1 VGGTDPVLTWLLAG
15 DPSIRWQV
23 LAHLVDASP
32 DEVSAERARVAG
44 HGWGARLLGHQD
56 PDGTWGGGLYSPKWT
71 STTYTLLLL
80 RDMGLDPDHP
90 GAGLGC
96 HRLFDGAAR
105 YLGPP
110 VTPRGR
116 PEACITGM
124 FTGLAAYFGVD
135 RPDAAHAVEWLID
148 TALPDGGWNCQ
159 TVRTGSRH
167 GSFHTTIIVL
177 EALAELHRRHPDPA
191 LAERLAGGRRFL
203 LAHRMF
209 RSHRTGEVV
218 DPRYRRFAFPP
229 RWHYDVLRGLDHLR
243 DADQLRVSGDPAAAE
258 AVALV
263 RARRRTDGRWPLQNR
278 YPGRTW
284 FEMERVGEPSRW
296 NTLRALR
303 VLRWW
308 DRHQQD
314 DAE

>member
-1 VGGTDPVLTWLLAG
+1 MDPVLTWLLAG

-23 LAHLVDASP
+23 LAHLVDAPP
-32 DEVSAERARVAG
+32 DEVAAERARVAG
-44 HGWGARLLGHQD
+44 HGWGVRLLGHQD

-90 GAGLGC
+90 GARLGC

-110 VTPRGR
+110 ATARSR

-124 FTGLAAYFGVD
+124 FAGLAAYFGMD

-191 LAERLAGGRRFL
+191 LADRLAGGRRFL

-218 DPRYRRFAFPP
+218 DPRYRRFSFPP

-243 DADQLRVSGDPAAAE
+243 DVVSPPDPAAAE
-258 AVALV
+258 AVELV
-263 RARRRTDGRWPLQNR
+263 RARRRPDGRWPLQNR

-284 FEMERVGEPSRW
+284 FELERVGEPSRW

-308 DRHQQD
+308 DRHPQD
-314 DAE
+314 RAQ